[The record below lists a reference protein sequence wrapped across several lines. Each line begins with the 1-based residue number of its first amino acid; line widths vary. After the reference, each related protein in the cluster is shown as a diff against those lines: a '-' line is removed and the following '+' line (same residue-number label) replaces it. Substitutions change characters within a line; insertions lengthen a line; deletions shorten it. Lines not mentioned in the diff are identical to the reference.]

1 MKCPKCNYVSHDYL
15 DACRK
20 CGIDLVIF
28 KQDIGLLVLQP
39 GVLDL
44 SLVLGGAGADDLF
57 ESVEEGVTMH
67 ASDDDDFDISLDDYT
82 EPAGIRRAP
91 AGAPRSGRPE
101 TEPDLAGMDHLTLEL
116 DASDLPPEMT
126 TRLRAAQVIAD
137 EPPTTPTQPPVAPG
151 TTTLPGHVT
160 LEIDLENIS
169 SDLPTAMLQNI
180 VPFEP
185 PLLQN
190 VPESSATQDVP
201 PLPLDVSHIDLAH
214 RTPADTPE
222 AKGIDEAEAEH
233 IDEAVSVADFSGALA
248 SLPLQDVVLAEDTPI
263 ASAEA
268 EPEVVDPTLPTVKLL
283 DATTAL
289 AQTDAAGP
297 SAPEET
303 GEATDLVGDSV
314 ALSVDDSVLSR
325 ACNEASGS
333 DMADGIEPTM
343 TILDKPPE
351 EMGLPPSFESEIS
364 TLSEAEVTL
373 LDGLVPTHDEA
384 SLMFADE
391 AMPCPPSAGAWTST
405 AAETPP
411 EGLLTSSDMFALEN
425 LEDPAPPEHLTLELV
440 PPALPEDAPHT
451 PLTDAPEIPEPC
463 TSAGTEPGEAVS
475 GADLDDIPLPS
486 HLTLEMDSAE
496 MAAEISS
503 IIPDN
508 LQLDNAPGDIQPK
521 MPHDDQADDEEDLL
535 LDLDSLELDDDEPA

>member
-20 CGIDLVIF
+20 CGIDLVVF

-82 EPAGIRRAP
+82 EHAGIRRAP
-91 AGAPRSGRPE
+91 PGTPRSGRPE
-101 TEPDLAGMDHLTLEL
+101 TEPELAGIDHLTLEL

-126 TRLRAAQVIAD
+126 ARLRAAQVIAD
-137 EPPTTPTQPPVAPG
+137 APPTPTQPPGEPG
-151 TTTLPGHVT
+151 ATTLPGHVT
-160 LEIDLENIS
+160 LEIEPENIS
-169 SDLPTAMLQNI
+169 SDLPPAMLQNI
-180 VPFEP
+180 VPFAPEP
-185 PLLQN
+185 PPPQH
-190 VPESSATQDVP
+190 VPEVSATQDIL

-222 AKGIDEAEAEH
+222 AQGIDAAEAEN
-233 IDEAVSVADFSGALA
+233 IDEAVSVADFSGPLA

-268 EPEVVDPTLPTVKLL
+268 APEVVDPTLPTVKLL
-283 DATTAL
+283 DATTAF
-289 AQTDAAGP
+289 AQTDAAEP
-297 SAPEET
+297 SALEEA
-303 GEATDLVGDSV
+303 GEVTDLFGDSLE
-314 ALSVDDSVLSR
+314 LSMDASVLSR
-325 ACNEASGS
+325 ASNAASGN
-333 DMADGIEPTM
+333 DLADVIEPANT
-343 TILDKPPE
+343 TLDELPADD
-351 EMGLPPSFESEIS
+351 MGLPPSLKSEIS
-364 TLSEAEVTL
+364 TLSEAEATL
-373 LDGLVPTHDEA
+373 SDPIMPTLDEA
-384 SLMFADE
+384 ALTFADE
-391 AMPCPPSAGAWTST
+391 AMPRPSLDGASTST

-425 LEDPAPPEHLTLELV
+425 LEDPMPLEHLTLELV
-440 PPALPEDAPHT
+440 PPALPDASAIP
-451 PLTDAPEIPEPC
+451 APG

-475 GADLDDIPLPS
+475 GADLADIPLPD
-486 HLTLEMDSAE
+486 HLTLEMESAE

-508 LQLDNAPGDIQPK
+508 LQLENPPGDIQPK
-521 MPHDDQADDEEDLL
+521 MPPRNDQAEDEEGLL